1 MLPCSEEDL
10 GTHSTG
16 PHQAWVLRVLET
28 LGAVFRV
35 GEGRGKGLGALPAS
49 LGVWGRYLP

>member
-49 LGVWGRYLP
+49 LGVWGRHLP